1 MKLKQIVSVA
11 VASLLSVGSIVGLGT
26 LANATEL
33 KIPNDTVK
41 IGVVADGTHNGPGT
55 ETFVNSANGYN
66 PGDDTVDDGVVA
78 SGDFVTYKVTL
89 TLAAGP
95 ARDISVAFSNQSP
108 DDLINLSDFRNLN
121 LDSALIKSSWDDSSK
136 TMNLSIPR
144 GMAGTLSGTVIA
156 QAKDSLGKVST
167 GHKVTAVLTNKDY
180 TFKSVS
186 KSITVVSAPLAD
198 LTISGAHSY
207 GSSQGGKGSFKI
219 TPFKLTP
226 EGYSSAGVSS
236 EANWITDIN
245 VSEFPDGTTWS
256 IDGTNIP
263 VVDGKLKGV
272 SYSGTKYLDYTIG
285 SLPQKGD
292 PARTYKIWLEVSPDS
307 FSVDGGLKNVAD
319 PGNGQDASYDTA
331 SYGYGATKG
340 KDYPNNNYS
349 RATWYYQEVP
359 EGRIYGYYRYAPSKH
374 DQTIYEEGNIHWA
387 NATEWADN
395 PSRYLDGTTTEGNKV
410 TSDNDIKNESYV
422 ILKNVGQ
429 GKHLSDITIT
439 DTLDTADGNEYQ
451 KHSYDPTKQVVVKLG
466 SEVLSPSKYK
476 VEWLVGDEWVESDSV
491 MSNAKTSRVT
501 FPGMSDYALTDSS
514 PTMSVYFPVK
524 ALDSYDP
531 FADDTKLLQSRGDFA
546 ISDGRKASWVRNI
559 PLSFPKVPTVSTF
572 INVNKPATLD
582 GTGYT
587 TEFKATNNVMTPPM
601 SGPYTMTSTITL
613 HDVYD
618 ASTFKLVDA
627 AGWEVQSISGK
638 TVTLTK
644 TGNIQDNGTDTW
656 SAGNYTFSVNTIVN
670 PNNGEDFID
679 APVSEVLDV
688 AWGAFGPLPASSAT
702 SRSSVSQ
709 PIGTSN
715 AVYSALKS
723 IDKKVEIKDTVSWES
738 TISVGKLPSG
748 ESWSQDILLPSNGDV
763 SNMRLVNSVNGTHI
777 AIDPTTGRD
786 TSGTFDGIGRSKFNG
801 SYTLDSMK
809 FSAFAPDTQVTFYNL
824 LPSGAKVNPVTRTV
838 NSDGTVDLTGL
849 GGKRAMTIT
858 SGQNLSD
865 LQSAGAKLMFTI
877 KPQDNLKDDVYVA
890 WMGNTT
896 APAGTVVS
904 WPDDST
910 TVSSTV
916 SGYVFEDANAN
927 HTKDK
932 DESPFSGVSVQLQ
945 EKVGDNWT
953 PVADYAG
960 KSYSVK
966 TNSDGYYEF
975 VNLKSGT
982 YRVVLPNV
990 ERESGTNVVASIN
1003 GATGVDAKD
1012 GDLPQAFTNRFDVT
1026 KPTVQTVSHRRYDKF
1041 SSSNPEVR
1049 VEKDSTLE
1057 NVNFGYLLEKSDLT
1071 LDKSPATVTNSLYDS
1086 TVKWTVDITNTG
1098 KTPIDGAKLFDRTSK
1113 EVVGFQGSISYKKIE
1128 NEITGTPVAVTGTYS
1143 RSGYAVATTD
1153 GYWLVKFDG
1162 STIKAQGITG
1172 TPVAV
1177 IGSYPLLSTGSA
1189 IATTDGYWLVN
1200 STGSTI
1206 KVQGITGTFV
1216 AATGAQ
1222 PKVEGSGVATTDG
1235 YWLVD
1240 AHGYARKAQGI
1251 TGTPVAVIGESPLKA
1266 SYDSAVATTE
1276 GCWRVKSDGSTIK
1289 AQGITGTPV
1298 AVTGDRPGTFGYIVA
1313 TTEGWWGIGLDGLY
1327 VVKAQGITGTPVV
1340 VSGNIPSAFGY
1351 SVATTDGYW
1360 LVNSNGST
1368 IKAQGITGTPVAV
1381 AGDAPKSFGT
1391 AVATTEGYWL
1401 VKPNGS
1407 TIKAQGITGTPV
1419 AATGQVPPKFSSG
1432 VVTTDGYWL
1441 VNAGGG
1447 SVKVNDITGTHVAVT
1462 GNSPKAE
1469 TANSAIATTEG
1480 FWLVGFDGSTI
1491 RAGEKITFYDAQGMT
1506 PVSTTTETASDG
1518 RGWINRE
1525 YDLPTL
1531 LPGETVTAT
1540 FTGSVSRDHEDFVV
1554 ANQSWVTSPNT
1565 PREGIETHSHISVTG
1580 DGMPKG
1586 VPDIPLIPTPADL
1599 KVKGIDTV
1607 KTSSIN
1613 TPKDVRKVDDLSDQ
1627 TPALIPRNPTYP
1639 QELTGSISGTAW
1651 YDTNKDG
1658 LRTDDEPRV
1667 PGMKVVVRGPAGAI
1681 AGETV
1686 TASDGTWLVDR
1697 LPVGVEY
1704 TVQYEALGWTVDGQT
1719 YTVTTQGTDPAEPNN
1734 SDADYSGLVVKP
1746 VITNP
1751 TSSGYADLGLVTIDG
1766 SITLTKGA
1774 INNNGDADAEVDVVK
1789 GENSLTADAPTLDDT
1804 LSADSIKSFDT
1815 ATGRIADTDNNS
1827 ATQAYSFRVANNGS
1841 EPVGFVKITDQTTA
1855 GLDAL
1860 MGKTLVYKTMDG
1872 STTSSVI
1879 GADGYVKKSGVDAS
1893 STSTDDNLIME
1904 PGSQLL
1910 GYFHV
1915 GFAEGKEVHSNEMT
1929 VVASVVNADNNPVK
1943 DLKSKD
1949 QFTAKY
1955 ELVKAK
1961 VLKVEK
1967 VDGSNT
1973 ATTLSGASFK
1983 IESTSNNSLD
1993 DAEAN
1998 ERVVEEIGT
2007 FRTDST
2013 GAFNMTLK
2021 AGIYKIT
2028 ETSTPF
2034 GYLKPTGAWY
2044 IQLSYDGAGNPQ
2056 MSVRAVGNN
2065 PYGDAQADTANA
2077 TWGTAQLRNDP
2088 MFNIPS
2094 TGGYALWFI
2103 LGSLTLLGAGVI
2115 ARKKVLSKNN

>member
-186 KSITVVSAPLAD
+186 KAITVVSAPLAD

-307 FSVDGGLKNVAD
+307 FSVDGGLKNVTD

-374 DQTIYEEGNIHWA
+374 DQTIYEEGNLHWA
-387 NATEWADN
+387 NATEWANN

-491 MSNAKTSRVT
+491 VSNAKTSRVT
-501 FPGMSDYALTDSS
+501 FPDMTDYALTDSS

-582 GTGYT
+582 GTGYA
-587 TEFKATNNVMTPPM
+587 TEFKATNNVMTPPV

-679 APVSEVLDV
+679 APVSEALDV

-715 AVYSALKS
+715 SVYSALKS

-809 FSAFAPDTQVTFYNL
+809 FSAFAPDTQVTFYDV

-865 LQSAGAKLMFTI
+865 LQSAGAKLTFTI

-916 SGYVFEDANAN
+916 SGYVFEDANAS
-927 HTKDK
+927 HVKDK

-1026 KPTVQTVSHRRYDKF
+1026 KPTVQTVSHRQFDKL

-1071 LDKSPATVTNSLYDS
+1071 LDKSPATVTNSTYNS

-1128 NEITGTPVAVTGTYS
+1128 NELTGTPVAVFGGDY
-1143 RSGYAVATTD
+1143 GHVVETTD
-1153 GYWLVKFDG
+1153 GYWALDYNG
-1162 STIKAQGITG
+1162 STVKAQGITG

-1177 IGSYPLLSTGSA
+1177 TGYSV
-1189 IATTDGYWLVN
+1189 ATTDGYWLVN
-1200 STGSTI
+1200 TDGSTV
-1206 KVQGITGTFV
+1206 KAQGITGTPV
-1216 AATGAQ
+1216 VMTGY
-1222 PKVEGSGVATTDG
+1222 SVATTDG
-1235 YWLVD
+1235 YWLVN
-1240 AHGYARKAQGI
+1240 
-1251 TGTPVAVIGESPLKA
+1251 T
-1266 SYDSAVATTE
+1266 
-1276 GCWRVKSDGSTIK
+1276 DGSTVK

-1298 AVTGDRPGTFGYIVA
+1298 AVTGDPGFMHVSDDVKTYSG
-1313 TTEGWWGIGLDGLY
+1313 GGI
-1327 VVKAQGITGTPVV
+1327 
-1340 VSGNIPSAFGY
+1340 
-1351 SVATTDGYW
+1351 ATTD
-1360 LVNSNGST
+1360 
-1368 IKAQGITGTPVAV
+1368 
-1381 AGDAPKSFGT
+1381 
-1391 AVATTEGYWL
+1391 GYWL

-1407 TIKAQGITGTPV
+1407 TIKASGVTGTPV
-1419 AATGQVPPKFSSG
+1419 AAIGSPLFDEDYGVDLPWDQQPYSGSG
-1432 VVTTDGYWL
+1432 V
-1441 VNAGGG
+1441 
-1447 SVKVNDITGTHVAVT
+1447 
-1462 GNSPKAE
+1462 
-1469 TANSAIATTEG
+1469 ATTEG
-1480 FWLVGFDGSTI
+1480 FWLVLPSGSTVKAQGITGTPITALGEYPLSRVRSTVTTTSEGFWYVNPDGSTNRI
-1491 RAGEKITFYDAQGMT
+1491 GEKTTFYDAQGMT
-1506 PVSTTTETASDG
+1506 PIATTSETASDG

-1525 YDLPTL
+1525 YELPTL

-1599 KVKGIDTV
+1599 NVKGIDTV

-1627 TPALIPRNPTYP
+1627 TPALIPRNITLHPGDRS
-1639 QELTGSISGTAW
+1639 GSISGTAW

-1667 PGMKVVVRGPAGAI
+1667 PGMKVVVRDPAGAI
-1681 AGETV
+1681 VGETV
-1686 TASDGTWLVDR
+1686 TASDGTWMVDR
-1697 LPVGVEY
+1697 LPIDVEY

-1719 YTVTTQGTDPAEPNN
+1719 YTATTLGTDPAEPNN

-1751 TSSGYADLGLVTIDG
+1751 TSSGYADLGLVTVDG

-1774 INNNGDADAEVDVVK
+1774 INNNGDANAEVDVVK
-1789 GENSLTADAPTLDDT
+1789 GENSLTADAPTLNPD

-1815 ATGRIADTDNNS
+1815 ATGRIADTDDNS
-1827 ATQAYSFRVANNGS
+1827 ATQAYSFRVANSGS
-1841 EPVGFVKITDQTTA
+1841 EPIGYVKLTDQTTA

-1872 STTSSVI
+1872 STSNVTVGS
-1879 GADGYVKKSGVDAS
+1879 DGYVKKSGVDAS

-1929 VVASVVNADNNPVK
+1929 VVASVVDANNNPVK

-1983 IESTSNNSLD
+1983 VESTSNNSLD

-2034 GYLKPTGAWY
+2034 GYLKPNGAWY
-2044 IQLSYDGAGNPQ
+2044 IQLSYDGNGNPQ

-2065 PYGDAQADTANA
+2065 PYGDAQADATNA

>member
-26 LANATEL
+26 LANAAEL

-121 LDSALIKSSWDDSSK
+121 LDSALIKSSWNDSTK

-186 KSITVVSAPLAD
+186 KAITVVSAPLAD

-307 FSVDGGLKNVAD
+307 FSVDGGLKNVTD

-374 DQTIYEEGNIHWA
+374 DQTIYEEGNINWA

-491 MSNAKTSRVT
+491 VSNAKTSRVT

-559 PLSFPKVPTVSTF
+559 PLSFPKVPTVLTF

-601 SGPYTMTSTITL
+601 SGPYTMTSTLTL

-627 AGWEVQSISGK
+627 AGWKVQSISGK

-644 TGNIQDNGTDTW
+644 TGNIQDNDTDTW
-656 SAGNYTFSVNTIVN
+656 SAGDYTFTVNTIVN

-679 APVSEVLDV
+679 APVSEVFDV
-688 AWGAFGPLPASSAT
+688 AWGAFGPLPASSA
-702 SRSSVSQ
+702 SSKSSVSQ

-748 ESWSQDILLPSNGDV
+748 ESWSQDILLPSNGDM

-824 LPSGAKVNPVTRTV
+824 LPSGARVNPVTRTV

-849 GGKRAMTIT
+849 GNKKAMTIT

-865 LQSAGAKLMFTI
+865 LQSAGAKLTFTI

-1026 KPTVQTVSHRRYDKF
+1026 KPTVQTVSYKQFDKF

-1071 LDKSPATVTNSLYDS
+1071 LDKSPATVTNSMYNS
-1086 TVKWTVDITNTG
+1086 SVKWTVDITNTG

-1113 EVVGFQGSISYKKIE
+1113 EVVGFQGSISYKKTE
-1128 NEITGTPVAVTGTYS
+1128 NEITGTPIAVDRFGGNCAAATTEGFWVGSDCYVRNFVKVNGITGTPMAFAGGGYYAVTTEGYWLVKSDGSSVKVNDITGTPVS
-1143 RSGYAVATTD
+1143 ATGTGGADGYAVATTEGYWLVKSD
-1153 GYWLVKFDG
+1153 GSSFKVNGTTGTPVAVSGPRPLISPSVAATTEGYWVVNRDGSSVKVNGPTGTHVAFAGGGSYVATTEGYWKVYSGGDCVKVNGITGTPVDAIGYNPFYYGSAIATTEGYWLVKFDG
-1162 STIKAQGITG
+1162 STIKVRGITGTPVMITGNQPLRDVARGIDTPGTGVVTTEGYWLVFPEGDSVKVNGITG
-1172 TPVAV
+1172 TPVA
-1177 IGSYPLLSTGSA
+1177 ITKDTPLSWRTS
-1189 IATTDGYWLVN
+1189 
-1200 STGSTI
+1200 
-1206 KVQGITGTFV
+1206 F
-1216 AATGAQ
+1216 
-1222 PKVEGSGVATTDG
+1222 
-1235 YWLVD
+1235 
-1240 AHGYARKAQGI
+1240 
-1251 TGTPVAVIGESPLKA
+1251 
-1266 SYDSAVATTE
+1266 AVATTE
-1276 GCWRVKSDGSTIK
+1276 GFWRVRS
-1289 AQGITGTPV
+1289 
-1298 AVTGDRPGTFGYIVA
+1298 Y
-1313 TTEGWWGIGLDGLY
+1313 
-1327 VVKAQGITGTPVV
+1327 
-1340 VSGNIPSAFGY
+1340 
-1351 SVATTDGYW
+1351 
-1360 LVNSNGST
+1360 
-1368 IKAQGITGTPVAV
+1368 
-1381 AGDAPKSFGT
+1381 GDADKVG
-1391 AVATTEGYWL
+1391 
-1401 VKPNGS
+1401 VK
-1407 TIKAQGITGTPV
+1407 TV
-1419 AATGQVPPKFSSG
+1419 
-1432 VVTTDGYWL
+1432 
-1441 VNAGGG
+1441 
-1447 SVKVNDITGTHVAVT
+1447 
-1462 GNSPKAE
+1462 
-1469 TANSAIATTEG
+1469 
-1480 FWLVGFDGSTI
+1480 
-1491 RAGEKITFYDAQGMT
+1491 FYDAQGMT
-1506 PVSTTTETASDG
+1506 PVSATPETASDG

-1540 FTGSVSRDHEDFVV
+1540 FTGSVPQDYTDFVV

-1627 TPALIPRNPTYP
+1627 TPALIPWNSDVDP
-1639 QELTGSISGTAW
+1639 QGLTGSISGTAW

-1667 PGMKVVVRGPAGAI
+1667 PGMKVVVRGPDGVI

-1686 TASDGTWLVDR
+1686 TASDGTWMVDR
-1697 LPVGVEY
+1697 LPIGVEY

-1872 STTSSVI
+1872 STSNVTV
-1879 GADGYVKKSGVDAS
+1879 GGDGYVKKSGVDAS

-1929 VVASVVNADNNPVK
+1929 VVASVVDANNNPVK

-1983 IESTSNNSLD
+1983 VESTSNNSLD

-1998 ERVVEEIGT
+1998 ERIVEEVGT

-2013 GAFNMTLK
+2013 GAFNLTLK

-2044 IQLSYDGAGNPQ
+2044 IQLSYDGNGNPQ

-2065 PYGDAQADTANA
+2065 PYGDAQADTTNA

-2094 TGGYALWFI
+2094 TGGYALGFI

>member
-186 KSITVVSAPLAD
+186 KAITVVSAPLAD

-307 FSVDGGLKNVAD
+307 FSVDGGLKNVTD

-476 VEWLVGDEWVESDSV
+476 VEWLVGGEWVESDSV
-491 MSNAKTSRVT
+491 VSNAKTSRVT
-501 FPGMSDYALTDSS
+501 FPDMTDYALTDSS

-601 SGPYTMTSTITL
+601 SGPYTLTSTITL

-702 SRSSVSQ
+702 SKSSVSQ

-748 ESWSQDILLPSNGDV
+748 ESWSQDIVLPSNGDV

-801 SYTLDSMK
+801 SYTLDSVK

-824 LPSGAKVNPVTRTV
+824 LPSGAKTNPVTRTV

-865 LQSAGAKLMFTI
+865 LQSAGAKLTFTI

-916 SGYVFEDANAN
+916 SGYVFEDANAS
-927 HTKDK
+927 HVKDK

-990 ERESGTNVVASIN
+990 EREAGTNVVASIN

-1026 KPTVQTVSHRRYDKF
+1026 KPTVQTVSHRQFDKF

-1071 LDKSPATVTNSLYDS
+1071 LDKSPATVTNSTYNS

-1128 NEITGTPVAVTGTYS
+1128 NEITGTPVAVTGANPLGIGS
-1143 RSGYAVATTD
+1143 AVATTD
-1153 GYWLVKFDG
+1153 GYWLVNPKG
-1162 STIKAQGITG
+1162 STIKVNDITGTPVAVAGNNPRGGFEGSAVATTEGYWLVKSNGSTLKVNGITG
-1172 TPVAV
+1172 TPVAM
-1177 IGSYPLLSTGSA
+1177 TGGGPVHNSDSGYTV
-1189 IATTDGYWLVN
+1189 ATTDGCWIVKPD
-1200 STGSTI
+1200 GSTL
-1206 KVQGITGTFV
+1206 KVNDITGTPV
-1216 AATGAQ
+1216 AVTGNI
-1222 PKVEGSGVATTDG
+1222 PLWPGGGSAVATTDG
-1235 YWLVD
+1235 YW
-1240 AHGYARKAQGI
+1240 
-1251 TGTPVAVIGESPLKA
+1251 
-1266 SYDSAVATTE
+1266 
-1276 GCWRVKSDGSTIK
+1276 RVKPDGSTTK
-1289 AQGITGTPV
+1289 VEGITGTPV
-1298 AVTGDRPGTFGYIVA
+1298 AVTGDNPLWGADGGSAVA
-1313 TTEGWWGIGLDGLY
+1313 TT
-1327 VVKAQGITGTPVV
+1327 A
-1340 VSGNIPSAFGY
+1340 
-1351 SVATTDGYW
+1351 GYW
-1360 LVNSNGST
+1360 LVKSNGST
-1368 IKAQGITGTPVAV
+1368 LKVNGITGTPVAV
-1381 AGDAPKSFGT
+1381 AGSNPLWNSEGSVVATTDGYWTVKSDGSALEAPDIPGT
-1391 AVATTEGYWL
+1391 PVAVAGDTPLWHGGGGGSAVATTEGYWL
-1401 VKPNGS
+1401 VRSNDS
-1407 TIKAQGITGTPV
+1407 I
-1419 AATGQVPPKFSSG
+1419 
-1432 VVTTDGYWL
+1432 
-1441 VNAGGG
+1441 
-1447 SVKVNDITGTHVAVT
+1447 VKV
-1462 GNSPKAE
+1462 
-1469 TANSAIATTEG
+1469 
-1480 FWLVGFDGSTI
+1480 
-1491 RAGEKITFYDAQGMT
+1491 GEKIVSYDAQGMT
-1506 PVSTTTETASDG
+1506 PIATTTETASDG

-1540 FTGSVSRDHEDFVV
+1540 FTGSVSRDNTDFVV

-1586 VPDIPLIPTPADL
+1586 VPDIPLIPSPADL

-1627 TPALIPRNPTYP
+1627 TPALIPRNPTQP

-1667 PGMKVVVRGPAGAI
+1667 PGMKVVVRGPAGVI

-1904 PGSQLL
+1904 PGSLLL

-1929 VVASVVNADNNPVK
+1929 VVASVVDANNNPVK

-1983 IESTSNNSLD
+1983 VESTSNNSLD

-2034 GYLKPTGAWY
+2034 GYLKPNGAWY
-2044 IQLSYDGAGNPQ
+2044 IQLSYDGNGNPQ

-2065 PYGDAQADTANA
+2065 PYGDAQADTTNA

>member
-26 LANATEL
+26 LANAAEL

-41 IGVVADGTHNGPGT
+41 IGVVADGTHNGPGA

-186 KSITVVSAPLAD
+186 KAITVVSAPLAD

-307 FSVDGGLKNVAD
+307 FSVDGGLKNVTD
-319 PGNGQDASYDTA
+319 PGNGQDASYDTS
-331 SYGYGATKG
+331 SYGYGAPKG

-387 NATEWADN
+387 NATDWADN

-466 SEVLSPSKYK
+466 SETLSPSKYK

-491 MSNAKTSRVT
+491 VSNAKTSRVT

-638 TVTLTK
+638 TVTLAK
-644 TGNIQDNGTDTW
+644 TGNIQDNDTDTW
-656 SAGNYTFSVNTIVN
+656 SAGNYTFTVNTIVN

-688 AWGAFGPLPASSAT
+688 AWGAFGTLPASSAT

-748 ESWSQDILLPSNGDV
+748 ESWSQDIILPSNGDV

-801 SYTLDSMK
+801 SYTLDSIK

-849 GGKRAMTIT
+849 GNKKALTIT

-865 LQSAGAKLMFTI
+865 LQSAGAKLTFTI

-945 EKVGDNWT
+945 EKVGNDWT

-1026 KPTVQTVSHRRYDKF
+1026 KPTVQTVSHRQYDKL

-1128 NEITGTPVAVTGTYS
+1128 NEITGTPVAANDYPSEYYS
-1143 RSGYAVATTD
+1143 QSVEASTD
-1153 GYWLVKFDG
+1153 GFWLLNYDG
-1162 STIKAQGITG
+1162 S
-1172 TPVAV
+1172 
-1177 IGSYPLLSTGSA
+1177 
-1189 IATTDGYWLVN
+1189 LV
-1200 STGSTI
+1200 
-1206 KVQGITGTFV
+1206 KVQGITGTPL
-1216 AATGAQ
+1216 AATEHGA
-1222 PKVEGSGVATTDG
+1222 VTTEG
-1235 YWLVD
+1235 YWLVNPT
-1240 AHGYARKAQGI
+1240 RS
-1251 TGTPVAVIGESPLKA
+1251 ES
-1266 SYDSAVATTE
+1266 S
-1276 GCWRVKSDGSTIK
+1276 IK
-1289 AQGITGTPV
+1289 VNGITGTPV
-1298 AVTGDRPGTFGYIVA
+1298 AVTGYSIFSGGSGIA
-1313 TTEGWWGIGLDGLY
+1313 TTEGYWLVDPDGNATK
-1327 VVKAQGITGTPVV
+1327 VNGITGTPIAVTGDYPT
-1340 VSGNIPSAFGY
+1340 SFG
-1351 SVATTDGYW
+1351 SSTATTDGYW
-1360 LVNSNGST
+1360 LVNPDGSSV
-1368 IKAQGITGTPVAV
+1368 KVNGITGTPVAV
-1381 AGDAPKSFGT
+1381 TGGVPVAPDDTNDPSLATFKDDGSS
-1391 AVATTEGYWL
+1391 VATSDGYWL
-1401 VKPNGS
+1401 VKSDGS
-1407 TIKAQGITGTPV
+1407 TVKVTGFTGTPVAVAGYSPTNLGSSLATSDGFWTIDGGGRINQVKGITGTPV
-1419 AATGQVPPKFSSG
+1419 AVEGSFPSTSSVLATL
-1432 VVTTDGYWL
+1432 D
-1441 VNAGGG
+1441 
-1447 SVKVNDITGTHVAVT
+1447 
-1462 GNSPKAE
+1462 
-1469 TANSAIATTEG
+1469 G
-1480 FWLVGFDGSTI
+1480 FWRVNRGTATRI
-1491 RAGEKITFYDAQGMT
+1491 GEKIVSYDAQGMT

-1525 YDLPTL
+1525 YDLPAL

-1540 FTGSVSRDHEDFVV
+1540 FTGSVPRDNTDFVV

-1565 PREGIETHSHISVTG
+1565 PGEGIETHSHISVTG

-1599 KVKGIDTV
+1599 NVKGIDTV

-1627 TPALIPRNPTYP
+1627 TPALIPRNPTQP

-1774 INNNGDADAEVDVVK
+1774 INNNGDANAEVDVVK

-1872 STTSSVI
+1872 STSNVTV
-1879 GADGYVKKSGVDAS
+1879 GGDGYVKKSGVDAS
-1893 STSTDDNLIME
+1893 STSPDDNLIME

-1929 VVASVVNADNNPVK
+1929 VVASVVDANNNPVK

-1983 IESTSNNSLD
+1983 VESTSNNSLD

-2044 IQLSYDGAGNPQ
+2044 IQLSYDGNGNPQ

-2065 PYGDAQADTANA
+2065 PYGDAQADTTNA

>member
-78 SGDFVTYKVTL
+78 SGDFVIYKVTL

-121 LDSALIKSSWDDSSK
+121 FDSALIKSSWDDSSK

-167 GHKVTAVLTNKDY
+167 GHKVEAVLTNKDY

-186 KSITVVSAPLAD
+186 KAITVVSAPLAD

-491 MSNAKTSRVT
+491 VSNAKTSRVT

-524 ALDSYDP
+524 ALGSYDP

-546 ISDGRKASWVRNI
+546 ISDGRTASWVRNI

-601 SGPYTMTSTITL
+601 SGPYTMTSTLTL

-656 SAGNYTFSVNTIVN
+656 SAGNYTFTVNTIVN

-702 SRSSVSQ
+702 SKSSVSQ

-777 AIDPTTGRD
+777 SIDPTTGRD

-849 GGKRAMTIT
+849 GNKKAMTIT

-865 LQSAGAKLMFTI
+865 LQSAGAKLTFTI

-916 SGYVFEDANAN
+916 SGYVFEDANAS
-927 HTKDK
+927 HVKDK

-1026 KPTVQTVSHRRYDKF
+1026 KPTVQTVSYRQFDKL

-1049 VEKDSTLE
+1049 VAKDSTLE

-1128 NEITGTPVAVTGTYS
+1128 NEITGTPVAVTGSTQS
-1143 RSGYAVATTD
+1143 HGFAVATTD
-1153 GYWLVKFDG
+1153 GYWLVKSDG

-1172 TPVAV
+1172 NLVALA
-1177 IGSYPLLSTGSA
+1177 GEYPDNYGFA
-1189 IATTDGYWLVN
+1189 VATTDGCWMVDPFAETYP
-1200 STGSTI
+1200 I
-1206 KVQGITGTFV
+1206 YRITGTPV
-1216 AATGAQ
+1216 ALGGDFPTLRGF
-1222 PKVEGSGVATTDG
+1222 GVATTDG
-1235 YWLVD
+1235 YWFVKSD
-1240 AHGYARKAQGI
+1240 SNAIKAQGI
-1251 TGTPVAVIGESPLKA
+1251 TGTPVSVTGDNLHYATRSFGA
-1266 SYDSAVATTE
+1266 ATTD
-1276 GCWRVKSDGSTIK
+1276 GYWLVKSDGSTIK

-1298 AVTGDRPGTFGYIVA
+1298 VVPGNHSTGYDSSGVVTTEGYWLVESDGSTIKAHGITGTPVAASDNTVATTDGFWRVNPGGSTIKYTNITGTPVAASENIVA
-1313 TTEGWWGIGLDGLY
+1313 TTDGYWFITYNSNVIKL
-1327 VVKAQGITGTPVV
+1327 QGITGTPV
-1340 VSGNIPSAFGY
+1340 SATDY
-1351 SVATTDGYW
+1351 RVATTDGYW
-1360 LVNSNGST
+1360 LVKSDGST
-1368 IKAQGITGTPVAV
+1368 IKAQGITGTPVYV
-1381 AGDAPKSFGT
+1381 SNKRF
-1391 AVATTEGYWL
+1391 VNW
-1401 VKPNGS
+1401 
-1407 TIKAQGITGTPV
+1407 
-1419 AATGQVPPKFSSG
+1419 SS
-1432 VVTTDGYWL
+1432 
-1441 VNAGGG
+1441 
-1447 SVKVNDITGTHVAVT
+1447 S
-1462 GNSPKAE
+1462 
-1469 TANSAIATTEG
+1469 SAIATTEG
-1480 FWLVGFDGSTI
+1480 FWYVNPDDITNRI
-1491 RAGEKITFYDAQGMT
+1491 GEKTTFYDAQGMT

-1599 KVKGIDTV
+1599 KVKGVDTV

-1627 TPALIPRNPTYP
+1627 TPALIPRNITQP

-1774 INNNGDADAEVDVVK
+1774 INNNGDANAEVDVVK

-1929 VVASVVNADNNPVK
+1929 VVASVVDANNNPVK

-1961 VLKVEK
+1961 LLKVEK

-1983 IESTSNNSLD
+1983 VESTSNNSLD

-1998 ERVVEEIGT
+1998 ERIVEEVGT

-2034 GYLKPTGAWY
+2034 GYLKPNGAWY
-2044 IQLSYDGAGNPQ
+2044 IQLSYDGNGNPQ

-2065 PYGDAQADTANA
+2065 PYGDAQADTTNA

-2115 ARKKVLSKNN
+2115 ARKKVLSNK

>member
-26 LANATEL
+26 LANAAEL

-186 KSITVVSAPLAD
+186 KAITVVSAPLAD

-307 FSVDGGLKNVAD
+307 FSVDGGLKNVTD

-374 DQTIYEEGNIHWA
+374 DQTIYEEGNLHWA

-491 MSNAKTSRVT
+491 VSNAKTSRVT

-656 SAGNYTFSVNTIVN
+656 SAGDYTFSVNTIVN

-702 SRSSVSQ
+702 SKSSVSQ

-849 GGKRAMTIT
+849 GNKKAMTIT

-865 LQSAGAKLMFTI
+865 LQSAGAKLTFTI

-916 SGYVFEDANAN
+916 SGYVFEDANAS
-927 HTKDK
+927 HVKDK

-990 ERESGTNVVASIN
+990 ERESGTNVVVSIN

-1026 KPTVQTVSHRRYDKF
+1026 KPTVQTVSHRQYDKL

-1128 NEITGTPVAVTGTYS
+1128 NEITGTPIAVTGGVQS
-1143 RSGYAVATTD
+1143 HGFAVATTD
-1153 GYWLVKFDG
+1153 GYWLVKSDG
-1162 STIKAQGITG
+1162 RTIKVQGITGTLVALAGEYPANYGFAVATTDGCWMVDPFAETYPIYRITGTPVALGGDFPTLRGFGVATTDGYWFVKSDSNAIKAQGITG
-1172 TPVAV
+1172 TPVSV
-1177 IGSYPLLSTGSA
+1177 TGDNLSYATHRFGA
-1189 IATTDGYWLVN
+1189 ATTDGYWL
-1200 STGSTI
+1200 
-1206 KVQGITGTFV
+1206 
-1216 AATGAQ
+1216 
-1222 PKVEGSGVATTDG
+1222 
-1235 YWLVD
+1235 
-1240 AHGYARKAQGI
+1240 
-1251 TGTPVAVIGESPLKA
+1251 
-1266 SYDSAVATTE
+1266 
-1276 GCWRVKSDGSTIK
+1276 VKSDGSTIK

-1298 AVTGDRPGTFGYIVA
+1298 AVPGNHSTGNGPSGVVTTDGYWLVKSDGRTIKVPGITGTPVAASDNTVA
-1313 TTEGWWGIGLDGLY
+1313 TTDGFWKVNPNGSTIKYTVITGTLVAASDNTVATTDGYWFIKYGSNGIKL
-1327 VVKAQGITGTPVV
+1327 QGITGTPVSV
-1340 VSGNIPSAFGY
+1340 TDS

-1360 LVNSNGST
+1360 LVNALGST
-1368 IKAQGITGTPVAV
+1368 IKAQGITGTPVSV
-1381 AGDAPKSFGT
+1381 SKKEFVNWS
-1391 AVATTEGYWL
+1391 
-1401 VKPNGS
+1401 GS
-1407 TIKAQGITGTPV
+1407 
-1419 AATGQVPPKFSSG
+1419 
-1432 VVTTDGYWL
+1432 
-1441 VNAGGG
+1441 
-1447 SVKVNDITGTHVAVT
+1447 
-1462 GNSPKAE
+1462 
-1469 TANSAIATTEG
+1469 SAIATTEG
-1480 FWLVGFDGSTI
+1480 FWFVDFAGNSTRI
-1491 RAGEKITFYDAQGMT
+1491 GEKIVSYDAQGMT
-1506 PVSTTTETASDG
+1506 PVSTASETASDG

-1540 FTGSVSRDHEDFVV
+1540 FTGSVPRDNKDFVV

-1565 PREGIETHSHISVTG
+1565 PREGIETHSHMSVTG

-1599 KVKGIDTV
+1599 NVKGIDTV

-1627 TPALIPRNPTYP
+1627 TPALIPRNPDVDP
-1639 QELTGSISGTAW
+1639 AGLTGSISGTAW

-1667 PGMKVVVRGPAGAI
+1667 PGMKVVVRGPAGVI

-1686 TASDGTWLVDR
+1686 TASDGTWMVDR
-1697 LPVGVEY
+1697 LPIGVEY

-1872 STTSSVI
+1872 STTSGVI

-1929 VVASVVNADNNPVK
+1929 VVASVVDANNNPVK

-1983 IESTSNNSLD
+1983 VESTSNNSLD

-2034 GYLKPTGAWY
+2034 GYLKPNGAWY
-2044 IQLSYDGAGNPQ
+2044 IQLSYDGNGNPQ

-2065 PYGDAQADTANA
+2065 PYGDAQADTTNA

>member
-26 LANATEL
+26 LANAAEL

-66 PGDDTVDDGVVA
+66 PGDDTVDDDVVA

-186 KSITVVSAPLAD
+186 KAITVVSAPLAD

-319 PGNGQDASYDTA
+319 PGNGQDASYDTS

-374 DQTIYEEGNIHWA
+374 DQTIYEEGNLHWA
-387 NATEWADN
+387 NSTEWADN

-491 MSNAKTSRVT
+491 VSNAKTSRVT

-656 SAGNYTFSVNTIVN
+656 SAGNYTFTVNTIVN

-679 APVSEVLDV
+679 APVSEALDV

-702 SRSSVSQ
+702 SKSSVSQ

-748 ESWSQDILLPSNGDV
+748 ESWSQDIVLPSNGDV

-777 AIDPTTGRD
+777 SIDPTTGRD

-865 LQSAGAKLMFTI
+865 LQSAGAKLTFTI

-990 ERESGTNVVASIN
+990 EREAGTNVVASIN

-1026 KPTVQTVSHRRYDKF
+1026 KPTVQTVSHRQFDKL

-1049 VEKDSTLE
+1049 VEKDATLE

-1086 TVKWTVDITNTG
+1086 SVKWTVDITNTG

-1128 NEITGTPVAVTGTYS
+1128 NEITGTPVAVTGRRPMDAYQDFAVLTTDGYWGFDSS
-1143 RSGYAVATTD
+1143 RAAYKQGIPGTPVAVTAHGVATTD
-1153 GYWLVKFDG
+1153 GYWIVEPN
-1162 STIKAQGITG
+1162 TPAVKAQGITG
-1172 TPVAV
+1172 TPVAATDLGV
-1177 IGSYPLLSTGSA
+1177 
-1189 IATTDGYWLVN
+1189 ATTDGYWLVN
-1200 STGSTI
+1200 NPSDVV
-1206 KVQGITGTFV
+1206 KARGITGTPVATAGYSVATTDGYWLVNVDGTTIKARGITGTPVAVTGFGYGYGVATTEGYWLVDNAGNSGKVPGITGTPVAVTGIPGYAFMSNGVLSYASSGVATTDGYWLVDHHRNAVKVRGITGTPIAVTGEPLNFV
-1216 AATGAQ
+1216 DSDVAPDWNDLSYA
-1222 PKVEGSGVATTDG
+1222 GSGVATTDG

-1240 AHGYARKAQGI
+1240 PYSNAVKVKGI
-1251 TGTPVAVIGESPLKA
+1251 TGTPIALTGEYPLA
-1266 SYDSAVATTE
+1266 
-1276 GCWRVKSDGSTIK
+1276 R
-1289 AQGITGTPV
+1289 
-1298 AVTGDRPGTFGYIVA
+1298 
-1313 TTEGWWGIGLDGLY
+1313 L
-1327 VVKAQGITGTPVV
+1327 
-1340 VSGNIPSAFGY
+1340 
-1351 SVATTDGYW
+1351 
-1360 LVNSNGST
+1360 
-1368 IKAQGITGTPVAV
+1368 
-1381 AGDAPKSFGT
+1381 AG
-1391 AVATTEGYWL
+1391 
-1401 VKPNGS
+1401 
-1407 TIKAQGITGTPV
+1407 
-1419 AATGQVPPKFSSG
+1419 
-1432 VVTTDGYWL
+1432 
-1441 VNAGGG
+1441 
-1447 SVKVNDITGTHVAVT
+1447 
-1462 GNSPKAE
+1462 
-1469 TANSAIATTEG
+1469 SAIATTTG
-1480 FWLVGFDGSTI
+1480 FWFVDFAGNTI
-1491 RAGEKITFYDAQGMT
+1491 RIGEKITSYDAQGMS
-1506 PVSTTTETASDG
+1506 PISTTAETAADG

-1580 DGMPKG
+1580 EGMPKG

-1599 KVKGIDTV
+1599 NVKGIDTV

-1746 VITNP
+1746 VIPDP

-1872 STTSSVI
+1872 STSNVTV
-1879 GADGYVKKSGVDAS
+1879 GGDGYVKKSGVDAS

-1929 VVASVVNADNNPVK
+1929 VVASVVDANNNPVK

-1983 IESTSNNSLD
+1983 VESTSNNSLD

-2044 IQLSYDGAGNPQ
+2044 IQLSYDGNGNPQ

-2065 PYGDAQADTANA
+2065 PYGDAQADTTNA